1 MTVVTRL
8 VTYVDLDGS
17 AADTLSVSARLEAVL
32 TDGRSLVLLDDR
44 GWTQHAMGSA
54 GIAPRMPAEDFEE
67 TARMVVGPDE
77 TDEDETHGQAAAG
90 HWGWLADRL
99 GQQGV
104 RVEARDMERLPHD
117 VVLSERLR
125 RGFSL
130 TEPLQGYRSRVRTAA
145 LNVRERD
152 PEPRVRGSGP

>member
-44 GWTQHAMGSA
+44 GWTQHAMGGA

-77 TDEDETHGQAAAG
+77 PDEGETHGQAAAG

-125 RGFSL
+125 PWIL
-130 TEPLQGYRSRVRTAA
+130 
-145 LNVRERD
+145 D
-152 PEPRVRGSGP
+152 H